1 MDKDIKQI
9 QKEFEKKEEQ
19 ERAMKNVTCPKL
31 ANTLV
36 KLQQDYNEFSEE
48 YDRAYDFGVRDK
60 ND

>member
-36 KLQQDYNEFSEE
+36 KLQQVDNEC
-48 YDRAYDFGVRDK
+48 
-60 ND
+60 